1 MSDGK
6 ECTLLIDGDV
16 IAFTAAC
23 AVQRI
28 YEDEFGFVSPF
39 ANRFEGEAVVDNMLI
54 SLELAFK
61 STHRRIA
68 LSDPKANFR
77 KTIFADYKSNRK
89 DSVRPLLLDI
99 LKQYL
104 RDKYAAFHWPAL
116 EADDVLG
123 ILSTE
128 PQQYPGERILVGKD
142 KDFKTVPGYYHRLK
156 DFKADGTPNVQH
168 ITAWQAQMFHLWQ
181 TLAGDMTDGYPGCPG
196 IGKTRASA
204 ILENPVRLMASMTT
218 ITRGPNKGRPVKAW
232 KAEPTTDLWACVVSH
247 YQKGMD
253 VDWNIAEQ
261 SALLSAQLAHIL
273 QHGDYDR
280 EQNKLA
286 HAWFPDRIKPQ

>member
-1 MSDGK
+1 MSNQ
-6 ECTLLIDGDV
+6 EVTLLIDGDV

-39 ANRFEGEAVVDNMLI
+39 ANRHEGEAVVDNMLI
-54 SLELAFK
+54 SLELGFK

-68 LSDPKANFR
+68 LSDPKANWR
-77 KTIFADYKSNRK
+77 KSIFPDYKANRK

-104 RDKYAAFHWPAL
+104 RDKYAAFHWPTL

-128 PQQYPGERILVGKD
+128 KQQYPGDRILVGRD
-142 KDFKTVPGYYHRLK
+142 KDFKTVPGLYHRIK
-156 DFKADGTPNVQH
+156 DLTADGKPIVQRITP
-168 ITAWQAQMFHLWQ
+168 WQAQMFHLWQ
-181 TLAGDMTDGYPGCPG
+181 TLAGDATDGYPGCPG
-196 IGKTRASA
+196 IGKTRASL
-204 ILENPVRLMASMTT
+204 ILENPVRLMPSMTT
-218 ITRGPNKGRPVKAW
+218 ITRGKNKGQPVKAW

-253 VDWNIAEQ
+253 ADWNIAEQ
-261 SALLSAQLAHIL
+261 AALMTARLAHIL
-273 QHGDYDR
+273 HSGDYLGGDTVT
-280 EQNKLA
+280 L
-286 HAWFPDRIKPQ
+286 WDPSRIKPQ